1 MSSRHSFPSVEMTS
15 VIKFCNLPD
24 RFYTSISNHTHAPP
38 GWDPRVKG
46 SQNIP
51 LHSPRDTPRPRCP
64 GLGHRQRQDGS
75 GTSPDEQMCVPS
87 CPLHATSQQCVL
99 DKCIRH
105 CTGSLVGKELYNHET
120 ELQLRHLSPPLSPQH
135 VERSRAV
142 ASAWGLVVW
151 GGGVQKGRDS
161 AYAHRDS
168 QVAPS

>member
-24 RFYTSISNHTHAPP
+24 RFHTSVSNHTHAPP

-51 LHSPRDTPRPRCP
+51 LHSPRDPPRCP
-64 GLGHRQRQDGS
+64 GLGHRHRQDGS
-75 GTSPDEQMCVPS
+75 GPSHDEQMFVPS
-87 CPLHATSQQCVL
+87 CPLGATSQQCVL
-99 DKCIRH
+99 DKCIRC

-120 ELQLRHLSPPLSPQH
+120 ELQLRRPSPPLRPQR

-142 ASAWGLVVW
+142 ASA
-151 GGGVQKGRDS
+151 
-161 AYAHRDS
+161 
-168 QVAPS
+168 